1 MIDRVDPFIGTEAT
15 ALPPQTGL
23 AATWWWPKPQI
34 GNTHPGATY
43 PLGMVSACA
52 YSGGYPTG
60 YGRYDLSLE
69 GVPSTIHDTLLASGF
84 THFQQSGTGAIR
96 KYYNY
101 FRVTPMVEPLDVL
114 GRTWDITEEE
124 ASPGYY
130 SATLDSGV
138 TAEITVGPKSAVHR
152 YTFPRHANARVVI
165 DFSLGGLGIPYG
177 ATIPLRANLET
188 LEPGVARGEIVAEGA
203 PIAVH
208 IECDTPQ
215 WRQMLWYD
223 RRLMPGGTK
232 LALDHI
238 RPTTLRPFGLMW
250 AGPSEPG
257 QTIELRIGFSLRGGE
272 QAEANL
278 RADCGPGPGRFEA
291 RRERTR
297 KTWRKHLKTIS
308 VETPSPER
316 KTVFSTALYHSLI
329 KPCFADSESPFW
341 PSEGP
346 FAFDLSTMWDI
357 YRTQLPLLITLF
369 PDKAVELANALLTIC
384 EEEGNFPIGYRLA
397 RGGDRF
403 SRQGSALAH
412 TFLAELCQAG
422 LPGIDW
428 EWALVHMSDDLRR
441 TYGEEFLLRG
451 EAHPI
456 SHTLDL
462 AFGYW
467 CTAKVARHVG
477 DTALAAQFEA
487 LAARWINAYDPTSG
501 LLKDSTYYEGS
512 RYNYSFR
519 LQHDMAGRIEVS
531 GGRDRFVEQLDTF
544 FGYGAEPVVQP
555 GNKPDAQE
563 LLAGYV
569 LGRFEGLNNEP
580 DMDAPWAYH
589 YAGRPDR
596 TAEIVHDIVH
606 QQFGTG
612 RGGLPGNDDS
622 GGLSSWFVWA
632 SIGVFPV
639 AGQNLFLV
647 NAPSFREV
655 TVAVAGGDFTIRT
668 ENFVEPVAGGPVQYV
683 QRMWLNGH
691 PLDRSHL
698 TGEEWHR
705 GGQLVVELGP
715 APSDWGTRHLPP
727 SHPVAAGAAGPTSAE
742 AGAAAAFATAQQ
754 VASLVAEAL
763 QTDHPADSAA
773 DAEPLHREVP
783 DAPPPAP
790 DEALEPTD
798 RSTPP
803 TIPPTTEQPGTA
815 RTTGDT
821 P

>member
-1 MIDRVDPFIGTEAT
+1 
-15 ALPPQTGL
+15 
-23 AATWWWPKPQI
+23 
-34 GNTHPGATY
+34 
-43 PLGMVSACA
+43 
-52 YSGGYPTG
+52 
-60 YGRYDLSLE
+60 
-69 GVPSTIHDTLLASGF
+69 
-84 THFQQSGTGAIR
+84 
-96 KYYNY
+96 
-101 FRVTPMVEPLDVL
+101 
-114 GRTWDITEEE
+114 
-124 ASPGYY
+124 
-130 SATLDSGV
+130 
-138 TAEITVGPKSAVHR
+138 
-152 YTFPRHANARVVI
+152 
-165 DFSLGGLGIPYG
+165 
-177 ATIPLRANLET
+177 
-188 LEPGVARGEIVAEGA
+188 
-203 PIAVH
+203 
-208 IECDTPQ
+208 
-215 WRQMLWYD
+215 MLWYD

-257 QTIELRIGFSLRGGE
+257 QTIELRIGFSLRGVE

-308 VETPSPER
+308 VETPSAER

-329 KPCFADSESPFW
+329 KPCFANSESPFW

-487 LAARWINAYDPTSG
+487 LAARWINAYDPASG

-531 GGRDRFVEQLDTF
+531 GGRDRFVEQLDAF

-580 DMDAPWAYH
+580 DMEAPWAYH

-596 TAEIVHDIVH
+596 TAEIVQNIVH

-632 SIGVFPV
+632 SLGVFPV

-647 NAPSFREV
+647 NAPSFRES
-655 TVAVAGGDFTIRT
+655 TVAVAGGDFVIRT

-683 QRMWLNGH
+683 QRMWLDGH
-691 PLDRSHL
+691 PLERSWL

-705 GGQLVVELGP
+705 GGELVVELGP
-715 APSDWGTRHLPP
+715 APSEWGTRDVPP

-763 QTDHPADSAA
+763 QTEPSAGP
-773 DAEPLHREVP
+773 EQPELREVP
-783 DAPPPAP
+783 DAPPPTF
-790 DEALEPTD
+790 EETLE
-798 RSTPP
+798 SAEHHTPAEP
-803 TIPPTTEQPGTA
+803 ATPPTTEQPGDA